1 MKEVVKVVEEAVKLD
16 VPKELFF
23 SVVAT
28 IVDEWAIA
36 HNVSNE
42 EVVEAY
48 ENILAIRPKVLEVMK
63 R

>member
-1 MKEVVKVVEEAVKLD
+1 MKEVLEVVEKAIKLD
-16 VPKELFF
+16 VPKEMFF
-23 SVVAT
+23 SVIAT

-42 EVVEAY
+42 EVVEGY
-48 ENILAIRPKVLEVMK
+48 ENILAIRPKVLEVMG